1 MASSHYISILLSIIC
16 SHPTSE
22 RRARMHELVTAG
34 LPCETSKV
42 KKDVEEEQKPEK
54 G

>member
-1 MASSHYISILLSIIC
+1 MLHKSYFYKLVSIIC

-22 RRARMHELVTAG
+22 RRARMHELVTAE